1 MLAVGV
7 VLDHRAPG
15 GTPTMTDYRV
25 ALSLVG
31 VPWLVALTGVLLT
44 RARTRAAMAED
55 GVLVP
60 PLAEAWARWRA
71 GLRSGGPTDG

>member
-1 MLAVGV
+1 MSMAGRDLIATFC
-7 VLDHRAPG
+7 R
-15 GTPTMTDYRV
+15 
-25 ALSLVG
+25 
-31 VPWLVALTGVLLT
+31 

-71 GLRSGGPTDG
+71 GLRSGGPADR